1 MLEKDVYNMLEIVL
15 NKISKNFGN
24 KKVLKNVNLE
34 IKTKDRIALIGPNG
48 CGKTTILKM
57 IMKEENPTSGE
68 IFISK
73 NKKIG
78 FLSQYPSES
87 LSNEVVKSIIYSSFK
102 EINEL
107 KEKLDNAEKDMNNLE
122 GKDLEKIIIKYTTLQ
137 EKFINAGGYEID
149 SKVDKIISAFK
160 VEKLLDKKYGNL
172 SGGEKTIINLICI
185 LLEEP
190 DILLLD
196 EPTNHLDI
204 SMIEWLEN
212 YLINSNKTMI
222 IVSHD
227 RYFLDKVVNKVV
239 LIDNG
244 EEEIFHG
251 NYTYYLKENEQRV
264 MREFNEYKNQQKM
277 IEAMKNSI
285 KRLKEYG
292 KLAYPCGEKF
302 FKRAASIEKRLEKL
316 EVLDKPKSLD
326 NINLNFSFDKRSGK
340 NVIEINNYNY
350 TIGDKELFKK
360 ANLFIKCQEK
370 VCLMG
375 PNGSGKSTLIKEIIN
390 NSQDIKI
397 GSNIKIG
404 YIPQN
409 ITFED
414 ENITV
419 IEEARKYFNGYEE
432 HLRSALIKFLFY
444 SEGIF
449 TRLNKLSGGERL
461 RLKLFCL
468 MQQDN
473 NLLIFDEPT
482 NHIDI
487 NTKEILEEAINNYQG
502 TVIIISHDRYFINK
516 VATRIVYIE
525 DKKLISYIGNYDDY
539 KLSKEKNKI

>member
-1 MLEKDVYNMLEIVL
+1 MLEIVL
-15 NKISKNFGN
+15 NKISKNYGN
-24 KKVLKNVNLE
+24 KKVIKNVNLE
-34 IKTKDRIALIGPNG
+34 IKTKDRVALSGPNG

-57 IMKEENPTSGE
+57 IMKEEIPTKGE
-68 IFISK
+68 VYISK
-73 NKKIG
+73 NRKIG
-78 FLSQYPSES
+78 FLSQYSDES
-87 LSNEVVKSIIYSSFK
+87 LSNEVVKNIIYSSFK
-102 EINEL
+102 EINKL
-107 KEKLDNAEKDMNNLE
+107 KEKLNNAENDMYNLD
-122 GKDLEKIIIKYTTLQ
+122 GKDLEKSIIKYTSIQ
-137 EKFINAGGYEID
+137 EKYISIGGYEID

-160 VEKLLDKKYGNL
+160 VEKLLDKKYGDL

-212 YLINSNKTMI
+212 YLCNSNKTII

-227 RYFLDKVVNKVV
+227 RYFLDKVVSKIV

-244 EEEIFHG
+244 EEEIFYG
-251 NYTYYLKENEQRV
+251 NYSYYLKENEKRI
-264 MREFNEYKNQQKM
+264 MREFNEYKNQKKM
-277 IEAMKNSI
+277 IEAMKSSI
-285 KRLKEYG
+285 RKLKEYG

-302 FKRAASIEKRLEKL
+302 FKRAASIEKRLEKI
-316 EVLDKPKSLD
+316 EVLEKPKTKED
-326 NINLNFSFDKRSGK
+326 INLNFSFGQRSGK
-340 NVIEINNYNY
+340 NVLEINNYNY
-350 TIGDKELFKK
+350 IIGDKKLFGN
-360 ANLFIKCQEK
+360 ANLFIKYQEK
-370 VCLMG
+370 ICIMG
-375 PNGSGKSTLIKEIIN
+375 PNGSGKSTLIKEIVN
-390 NSQDIKI
+390 NGENIKI

-409 ITFED
+409 ITFEN

-432 HLRSALIKFLFY
+432 YLRSALIKFLFY

-449 TRLNKLSGGERL
+449 TRVNKLSGGERL

-468 MQQDN
+468 MQQN
-473 NLLIFDEPT
+473 NNFLIFDEPT

-516 VATRIVYIE
+516 VTTRIVYIE
-525 DKKLISYIGNYDDY
+525 DKKLISYIGNYDDF
-539 KLSKEKNKI
+539 KLSKEKNKV